1 MERFLDFSN
10 MSVEHDQ
17 KFNSQALQFCIENFR
32 FWYLKIPW
40 NMEKPE
46 MFQENVRL
54 VSVPL
59 MFIKYNSRNEVKN
72 VFQQKF

>member
-1 MERFLDFSN
+1 
-10 MSVEHDQ
+10 
-17 KFNSQALQFCIENFR
+17 
-32 FWYLKIPW
+32 
-40 NMEKPE
+40 MEKPE